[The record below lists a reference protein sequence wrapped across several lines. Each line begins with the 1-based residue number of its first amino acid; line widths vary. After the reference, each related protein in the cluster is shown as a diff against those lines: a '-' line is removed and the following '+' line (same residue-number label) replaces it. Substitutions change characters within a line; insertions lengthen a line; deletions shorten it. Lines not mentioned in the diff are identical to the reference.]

1 MKIALIAPP
10 YPLEEAPSPPL
21 GLCYVAAA
29 CEKAGA
35 EVKIFDYIVR
45 HYNKAKLEEEM
56 RLFKPDIVGTTAVT
70 MNYKKAA
77 EIIQTA
83 KTINPEVITL
93 FGGPHVSFDIENTLN
108 DYPEVDIILKGEA
121 EETLQELVPLLHDKK
136 KWHDIK
142 GIAFR
147 SGFNIISTENRE
159 LIQNLDNLPLPSRHL
174 LPMSRYQ
181 ALGFPVSII
190 TSRGCPNKCIF
201 CLGRKM
207 VGFKV
212 RHRSTTL
219 VVNEIEDI
227 LSYGFEIINI
237 ADDLFTANKKRVRDF
252 CREINKRN
260 LKFKW
265 SVFARVNTVDE
276 ETLITMKEAGC
287 HSISFG
293 VESGNTEMLKRV
305 KKNITLDQA
314 RNAVK
319 VCKKVGISAHASF
332 MAGLPGETA
341 ETLNDS
347 EIFSKELDIEYGY
360 HFLSP
365 FPGTTVR
372 EQNEEFDLEIL
383 TDDWNLYDADN
394 VIVRTSELAPEE
406 IESFVDNAS
415 RHIREDWKELNV
427 RYQNNNVTD
436 EEHIQVAGYHRMV
449 MIYKIL
455 SEDLIEKNA
464 YQKGDFDSAM
474 FSLGKAIAKETDLDA
489 QFTKFHIN
497 DLVKKD
503 YIRFKSEN
511 GTIQFFWAHNNKID
525 VFH

>member
-35 EVKIFDYIVR
+35 EVRIFDYIVR
-45 HYNKAKLEEEM
+45 GYNKAKLEEEIQQFM
-56 RLFKPDIVGTTAVT
+56 PDIIGTTAVT

-77 EIIQTA
+77 KILQTA
-83 KTINPEVITL
+83 KTIKPDVITL

-108 DYPEVDIILKGEA
+108 NYPEVDIILKGEA
-121 EETLQELVPLLHDKK
+121 EETLQELVPFLHDRK
-136 KWHDIK
+136 KWTDIK

-147 SGFNIISTENRE
+147 SDSGIISTQNRE
-159 LIQNLDNLPLPSRHL
+159 LIQNLDSLPIPSRHL
-174 LPMSRYQ
+174 VPMSRYQ

-212 RHRSTTL
+212 RHRSTAL

-237 ADDLFTANKKRVRDF
+237 ADDLFTANKKRVREF
-252 CREINKRN
+252 CKEINRRN

-276 ETLITMKEAGC
+276 ETLRIMKKAGC

-305 KKNITLDQA
+305 KKNITLEQA

-332 MAGLPGETA
+332 MAGLPGETI
-341 ETLNDS
+341 ESLNDS
-347 EIFSKELDIEYGY
+347 EVFSKELDIEYGY
-360 HFLSP
+360 HFLAP
-365 FPGTTVR
+365 FPGTTIR
-372 EQNEEFDLEIL
+372 EQNKSFDLEIL
-383 TDDWNLYDADN
+383 TDDWDLYDADN
-394 VIVRTSELAPEE
+394 VIVRTSELEPEA
-406 IESFVDNAS
+406 IKNFVDNAS
-415 RHIREDWKELNV
+415 RHIKEDWKELNI
-427 RYQNNNVTD
+427 RYQNNDVTD

-464 YQKGDFDSAM
+464 HQTGDFDSAL
-474 FSLGKAIAKETDLDA
+474 FSLGKAIAKETDLDSH
-489 QFTKFHIN
+489 FTKFHVN
-497 DLVKKD
+497 DLIKKD
-503 YIRFKSEN
+503 YILFNIEN
-511 GTIQFFWAHNNKID
+511 DTVHFFWAHNNKTA
-525 VFH
+525 VFQ